1 MNSTTPAGAPP
12 PDAQKKDE
20 AKPAAGGLFG
30 QAAAAPKAGGL
41 FGGLGGTP
49 SAAATP
55 PAAAPSGGLFGNVKP
70 AATESTTPAPPAAA
84 AAASA
89 TPLFGGAA
97 SAQPKAAG
105 SLFGAKPAAPAA
117 EAPKTAGGLFGGG
130 SAATPTAAAD
140 APSGILGSK
149 PAAATAA
156 AETPKTAG
164 GLFGGAAAG
173 ASSSA
178 ATPITTATAAAS
190 KPAGGLFGGATPAA
204 APTAAA
210 NTTTPA
216 PTSILGGAKPAATPA
231 AQNATALGASTTGP
245 TSQLARLKNKTM
257 DEIITRWATDLSKYQ
272 KEFKEQ
278 AAQVAAWDRLLV
290 ENGAKIQELY
300 LNTYEAEKASRDVER
315 HLITVESQQE
325 ELEAWLDKYETEVD
339 QMFSRDIGRADSL
352 GGPDQ
357 EREKTYKLAEK
368 LTDRLDE
375 MGRDLTKMIKEINDI
390 SGTLSKGNK
399 PDDPVGSF
407 ISRFLAGKMTN
418 VLRTAEPDCPRPQQP
433 PQPAP
438 VDRQQCGRPAGQG
451 ERSPEGQ
458 RRHWQP
464 VRRLGAGCCR
474 ELLPLLHG
482 RSEMMASL
490 EAGKG

>member
-20 AKPAAGGLFG
+20 AKPAAAGLFG
-30 QAAAAPKAGGL
+30 QAAAPKAGNL
-41 FGGLGGTP
+41 FGG
-49 SAAATP
+49 AAPASATP
-55 PAAAPSGGLFGNVKP
+55 PAAAPSAGSGGLFANAKP
-70 AATESTTPAPPAAA
+70 ATTESTTPAAPAA
-84 AAASA
+84 SG

-97 SAQPKAAG
+97 PSQPKTTSG
-105 SLFGAKPAAPAA
+105 LFGSTPGTPAAATGAAPAA
-117 EAPKTAGGLFGGG
+117 SGTPGLFGGLGGGAASTPTTAAAAPSGLLGSKPANTPATAEAPKPAGGLFGGG
-130 SAATPTAAAD
+130 LGTPSSTATP
-140 APSGILGSK
+140 S
-149 PAAATAA
+149 
-156 AETPKTAG
+156 
-164 GLFGGAAAG
+164 
-173 ASSSA
+173 
-178 ATPITTATAAAS
+178 TTATATAP

-204 APTAAA
+204 ATPAATTAPAATPAAAA

-216 PTSILGGAKPAATPA
+216 PSSILGGAKPAATPA
-231 AQNATALGASTTGP
+231 AQNPNLGASTTGP

-339 QMFSRDIGRADSL
+339 QMFSRDIGRAESL

-390 SGTLSKGNK
+390 SGTLSKGSK
-399 PDDPVGSF
+399 PDDPVGLSPPVIWHVRLLTTF
-407 ISRFLAGKMTN
+407 I
-418 VLRTAEPDCPRPQQP
+418 AEPDRSRPQQSSR
-433 PQPAP
+433 PAP
-438 VDRQQCGRPAGQG
+438 VDRQQCCRAAGQG
-451 ERSPEGQ
+451 ERSPESQ
-458 RRHWQP
+458 CRHW
-464 VRRLGAGCCR
+464 
-474 ELLPLLHG
+474 
-482 RSEMMASL
+482 
-490 EAGKG
+490 